1 MFQMMIKN
9 HLLRLLLPVVLCA
22 LVQGQGQEVVQGQG
36 QEVVQGQGQGQQL
49 INGQTSLDER
59 RIILDGEEL
68 ENLASLQ
75 LRRQGKGQRRRVSR

>member
-22 LVQGQGQEVVQGQG
+22 LGQGQG

-75 LRRQGKGQRRRVSR
+75 LRRQEKGQRRRVSR